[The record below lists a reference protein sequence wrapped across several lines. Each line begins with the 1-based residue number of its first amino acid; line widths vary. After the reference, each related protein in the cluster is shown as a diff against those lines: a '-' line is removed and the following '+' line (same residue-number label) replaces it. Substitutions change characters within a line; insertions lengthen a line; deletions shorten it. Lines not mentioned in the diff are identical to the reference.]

1 MKEMSL
7 YQLYSIKEKMEEQ
20 SDSNSK
26 NYIKL
31 CEEISNIEKLM
42 EDTSATGGP
51 GGSVG
56 GMGAVVSAQPSG
68 LAGQTIGT
76 SWASGGG
83 TEGSGDISVPYNPSG
98 SNRMQQKIPVMG
110 SNHGPRTGK
119 KSREKKLDIK
129 ALKDVFAR
137 RQDFTG
143 GQARSGEK
151 KVMSFDDFKKDDV
164 NTIKKESLN
173 EPNDIVM
180 VFQVDDRIVTNSS
193 FGTPIIAFQKD
204 VDNNKLSLRDGYFS
218 GMALIGDEK
227 SDDKGSVDFSS
238 PFHKGQ
244 VLPDEEDSVVEEL
257 DFKFNDSISK
267 SILREHLDKY
277 VSQHYNGKIVKIY
290 YH

>member
-7 YQLYSIKEKMEEQ
+7 YQLYSIREKMEQEN
-20 SDSNSK
+20 DSNSR

-31 CEEISNIEKLM
+31 CEEISNIEKIM

-83 TEGSGDISVPYNPSG
+83 TVGSGDISVPYNPGG

-137 RQDFTG
+137 RQDFTA
-143 GQARSGEK
+143 GQTRSGEK
-151 KVMSFDDFKKDDV
+151 KVMSFDNFKKDDV
-164 NTIKKESLN
+164 NKIKKESLN
-173 EPNDIVM
+173 ESLNDIVM
-180 VFQVDDRIVTNSS
+180 VDVN

-204 VDNNKLSLRDGYFS
+204 VDNDKLSLMDGYFS
-218 GMALIGDEK
+218 GTAIIGSDK
-227 SDDKGSVDFSS
+227 SEDRGSVDFSS

-244 VLPDEEDSVVEEL
+244 VLHDDEDEEVEEL
-257 DFKFNDSISK
+257 DFKFHNNISK
-267 SILREHLDKY
+267 SIIREYLDKY
-277 VSQHYNGKIVKIY
+277 VSKHYNPGFKIVKIY

>member
-1 MKEMSL
+1 MKKMSL
-7 YQLYSIKEKMEEQ
+7 YQLYSIREKMEEQ
-20 SDSNSK
+20 DDSNSP

-51 GGSVG
+51 AGSVG

-83 TEGSGDISVPYNPSG
+83 TVGSGDISVPYNPGG

-110 SNHGPRTGK
+110 SNHGARTGK

-129 ALKDVFAR
+129 ALRDVFAR
-137 RQDFTG
+137 RQDFTA
-143 GQARSGEK
+143 GQTRSGEK
-151 KVMSFDDFKKDDV
+151 KVMSFDNFKKDDV
-164 NTIKKESLN
+164 NKIKKESLN
-173 EPNDIVM
+173 ESLNDIVM
-180 VFQVDDRIVTNSS
+180 VDVN

-204 VDNNKLSLRDGYFS
+204 VDNDKLSLMDGYFS
-218 GMALIGDEK
+218 GTAIIGSDK
-227 SDDKGSVDFSS
+227 SEDRGSVDFSS

-244 VLPDEEDSVVEEL
+244 VLHDDEDEMVEEL
-257 DFKFNDSISK
+257 DFKFHNQISK
-267 SILREHLDKY
+267 SIIREYLDKY
-277 VSQHYNGKIVKIY
+277 VSKHYNPGFKIVKIY

>member
-1 MKEMSL
+1 MKKMSL
-7 YQLYSIKEKMEEQ
+7 YQLYSIREKMEEQ
-20 SDSNSK
+20 DDSNSP

-83 TEGSGDISVPYNPSG
+83 TVGSGDISVPYNPGG

-137 RQDFTG
+137 RQDFTA
-143 GQARSGEK
+143 GQTISGEK
-151 KVMSFDDFKKDDV
+151 KVMSFDNFKKDDV
-164 NTIKKESLN
+164 NKIKKESLN
-173 EPNDIVM
+173 ESLNDIVM
-180 VFQVDDRIVTNSS
+180 VDVN

-204 VDNNKLSLRDGYFS
+204 VDNDKLSLMDGYFS
-218 GMALIGDEK
+218 GTAIIGSDK
-227 SDDKGSVDFSS
+227 SEDRGSVDFSS

-244 VLPDEEDSVVEEL
+244 VLHDDEDEEVEEL
-257 DFKFNDSISK
+257 DFKFHNNISK
-267 SILREHLDKY
+267 SIIREYLDKY
-277 VSQHYNGKIVKIY
+277 VSKLYNPGFKIVKIY

>member
-7 YQLYSIKEKMEEQ
+7 YQLYSIKEKMEQEN
-20 SDSNSK
+20 DSNSK

-31 CEEISNIEKLM
+31 CEEISNIEKIM
-42 EDTSATGGP
+42 ENTSATGGP

-83 TEGSGDISVPYNPSG
+83 TVGSGDISVPYNPGG

-143 GQARSGEK
+143 GQTRSGEK
-151 KVMSFDDFKKDDV
+151 KVMSFDNFKKDDV
-164 NTIKKESLN
+164 NKIKKESLN
-173 EPNDIVM
+173 ESLNDIVM
-180 VFQVDDRIVTNSS
+180 VDVN
-193 FGTPIIAFQKD
+193 FGAPIIAFQKD
-204 VDNNKLSLRDGYFS
+204 VDNDKLSLMDGYFS
-218 GMALIGDEK
+218 GTAIIGSDK
-227 SDDKGSVDFSS
+227 SEDRGSVDFSS

-244 VLPDEEDSVVEEL
+244 VLHDEEDEIVEEL
-257 DFKFNDSISK
+257 DFKFHNQISK
-267 SILREHLDKY
+267 SIIREYLDKY
-277 VSQHYNGKIVKIY
+277 VSKHYNPGFKIVKIY

>member
-1 MKEMSL
+1 MKKMSL
-7 YQLYSIKEKMEEQ
+7 YQLYSIREKMEQEN
-20 SDSNSK
+20 DSNSR

-31 CEEISNIEKLM
+31 CEEISNIEKIM

-83 TEGSGDISVPYNPSG
+83 TVGSGDISVPYNPGG

-137 RQDFTG
+137 RQDFTA
-143 GQARSGEK
+143 GQTRSGEK
-151 KVMSFDDFKKDDV
+151 KVMSFDNFKKDDV
-164 NTIKKESLN
+164 NKIKKESLN
-173 EPNDIVM
+173 ESLNDIVM
-180 VFQVDDRIVTNSS
+180 VDVN

-204 VDNNKLSLRDGYFS
+204 VDNDKLSLMDGYFS
-218 GMALIGDEK
+218 GTAIIGSDK
-227 SDDKGSVDFSS
+227 SEDRGSVDFSS

-244 VLPDEEDSVVEEL
+244 VLHDDEDEEVEEL
-257 DFKFNDSISK
+257 DFKFHNNISK
-267 SILREHLDKY
+267 SIIREYLDKY
-277 VSQHYNGKIVKIY
+277 VSKHYNPGFKIVKIY

>member
-1 MKEMSL
+1 MKKMSL
-7 YQLYSIKEKMEEQ
+7 YQLYSIREKMEEQ
-20 SDSNSK
+20 DDSNSP

-51 GGSVG
+51 AGSVG

-83 TEGSGDISVPYNPSG
+83 TVGSGDISVPYNPSG

-110 SNHGPRTGK
+110 SNHGARTGK

-129 ALKDVFAR
+129 ALRDVFAR
-137 RQDFTG
+137 RQDFTA
-143 GQARSGEK
+143 GQTRSGEK
-151 KVMSFDDFKKDDV
+151 KVMSFDNFKKDDV
-164 NTIKKESLN
+164 NKIKKESLN
-173 EPNDIVM
+173 ESLNDIVM
-180 VFQVDDRIVTNSS
+180 VDVN

-204 VDNNKLSLRDGYFS
+204 VDNDKLSLMDGYFS
-218 GMALIGDEK
+218 GTAIIGSDK
-227 SDDKGSVDFSS
+227 SEDRGSVDFSS

-244 VLPDEEDSVVEEL
+244 VLHDDEDEMVEEL
-257 DFKFNDSISK
+257 DFKFHNQISK
-267 SILREHLDKY
+267 SIIREYLDKY
-277 VSQHYNGKIVKIY
+277 VSKHYNPGFKIVKIY

>member
-7 YQLYSIKEKMEEQ
+7 YQLYSIKEKMEQEN
-20 SDSNSK
+20 DSNSK
-26 NYIKL
+26 NYIRL
-31 CEEISNIEKLM
+31 CEEISNIEKIM

-51 GGSVG
+51 AGSVG

-83 TEGSGDISVPYNPSG
+83 TVGSGDISVPYNPGG

-137 RQDFTG
+137 RQDFTA
-143 GQARSGEK
+143 GQTRSGEK
-151 KVMSFDDFKKDDV
+151 KVMSFDNFKKDDV
-164 NTIKKESLN
+164 NKIKKESLN
-173 EPNDIVM
+173 ESLNDIVM
-180 VFQVDDRIVTNSS
+180 VDVN
-193 FGTPIIAFQKD
+193 FGAPIIAFQKD
-204 VDNNKLSLRDGYFS
+204 VDNDKLSLMDGYFS
-218 GMALIGDEK
+218 GTAIIGSDK
-227 SDDKGSVDFSS
+227 SEDRGSVDFSS

-244 VLPDEEDSVVEEL
+244 VLHDEEDEIVEEL
-257 DFKFNDSISK
+257 DFKFHNQISK
-267 SILREHLDKY
+267 SIIREYLDKY
-277 VSQHYNGKIVKIY
+277 VSKHYNPGFKIVKIY

>member
-1 MKEMSL
+1 MKKMSL
-7 YQLYSIKEKMEEQ
+7 YQLYSIREKMEQEN
-20 SDSNSK
+20 DSNSR

-31 CEEISNIEKLM
+31 CEEISNIEKIM

-83 TEGSGDISVPYNPSG
+83 TVGSGDISVPYNPGG

-137 RQDFTG
+137 RQDFTA
-143 GQARSGEK
+143 GQTRSGEK
-151 KVMSFDDFKKDDV
+151 KVMSFDNFKKDDV
-164 NTIKKESLN
+164 NKIKKESLN
-173 EPNDIVM
+173 ESLNDIVM
-180 VFQVDDRIVTNSS
+180 VDVN

-204 VDNNKLSLRDGYFS
+204 VDNDKLSLMDGYFS
-218 GMALIGDEK
+218 GTAIIGSDK
-227 SDDKGSVDFSS
+227 SEDRGSVDFSS

-244 VLPDEEDSVVEEL
+244 VLHDDEDEMVEEL
-257 DFKFNDSISK
+257 DFKFHNQISK
-267 SILREHLDKY
+267 SIIREYLDKY
-277 VSQHYNGKIVKIY
+277 VSKHYNPGFKIVKIY

>member
-1 MKEMSL
+1 MKKMSL
-7 YQLYSIKEKMEEQ
+7 YQLYSIREKMEEQ
-20 SDSNSK
+20 DDSNSP

-83 TEGSGDISVPYNPSG
+83 TVGSGDISVPYNPSG

-110 SNHGPRTGK
+110 SNHGARTGK

-129 ALKDVFAR
+129 ALRDVFAR
-137 RQDFTG
+137 RQDFTA
-143 GQARSGEK
+143 GQTRSGEK
-151 KVMSFDDFKKDDV
+151 KVMSFDNFKKDDV
-164 NTIKKESLN
+164 NKIKKESLN
-173 EPNDIVM
+173 ESLNDIVM
-180 VFQVDDRIVTNSS
+180 VDVN

-204 VDNNKLSLRDGYFS
+204 VDNDKLSLMDGYFS
-218 GMALIGDEK
+218 GTAIIGSDK
-227 SDDKGSVDFSS
+227 SEDRGSVDFSS

-244 VLPDEEDSVVEEL
+244 VLHDDEDEMVEEL
-257 DFKFNDSISK
+257 DFKFHNQISK
-267 SILREHLDKY
+267 SIIREYLDKY
-277 VSQHYNGKIVKIY
+277 VSKHYNPGFKIVKIY

>member
-1 MKEMSL
+1 MKKMSL
-7 YQLYSIKEKMEEQ
+7 YQLYSIREKMEQEN
-20 SDSNSK
+20 DSNSR

-31 CEEISNIEKLM
+31 CEEISNIEKIM

-83 TEGSGDISVPYNPSG
+83 TVGSGDISVPYNPGG

-137 RQDFTG
+137 RQDFTA
-143 GQARSGEK
+143 GQTKSGEK
-151 KVMSFDDFKKDDV
+151 KVMSFDNFKKDDV
-164 NTIKKESLN
+164 NKIKKESLN
-173 EPNDIVM
+173 ESLNDIVM
-180 VFQVDDRIVTNSS
+180 VDVN

-204 VDNNKLSLRDGYFS
+204 VDNDKLSLMDGYFS
-218 GMALIGDEK
+218 GTAIIGSDK
-227 SDDKGSVDFSS
+227 SEDRGSVDFSS

-244 VLPDEEDSVVEEL
+244 VLHDDEDEEVEEL
-257 DFKFNDSISK
+257 DFKFHNNISK
-267 SILREHLDKY
+267 SIIREYLDKY
-277 VSQHYNGKIVKIY
+277 VSKHYNPGFKIVKIY

>member
-7 YQLYSIKEKMEEQ
+7 YQLYSIKEKMEQEN
-20 SDSNSK
+20 DSNSK

-31 CEEISNIEKLM
+31 CEEISNIEKIM

-51 GGSVG
+51 AGSVG

-83 TEGSGDISVPYNPSG
+83 TVGSGDISVPYNPSG

-110 SNHGPRTGK
+110 SNHGARTGK

-129 ALKDVFAR
+129 ALRDVFAR
-137 RQDFTG
+137 RQDFTA
-143 GQARSGEK
+143 GQTRSGEK
-151 KVMSFDDFKKDDV
+151 KVMSFDNFKKDDV
-164 NTIKKESLN
+164 NKIKKESLN
-173 EPNDIVM
+173 ESLNDIVI
-180 VFQVDDRIVTNSS
+180 VDVN
-193 FGTPIIAFQKD
+193 FGAPIIAFQKD
-204 VDNNKLSLRDGYFS
+204 VDNDKLSLMDGYFS
-218 GMALIGDEK
+218 GTAIIGSDK
-227 SDDKGSVDFSS
+227 SEDRGSVDFSS

-244 VLPDEEDSVVEEL
+244 VLHDEEDEIVEEL
-257 DFKFNDSISK
+257 DFKFHNQISK
-267 SILREHLDKY
+267 SIIREYLDKY
-277 VSQHYNGKIVKIY
+277 VSKHYNPGFKIVKIY

>member
-1 MKEMSL
+1 MKKMSL
-7 YQLYSIKEKMEEQ
+7 YQLYSIREKMEEQ
-20 SDSNSK
+20 DDSNSP

-83 TEGSGDISVPYNPSG
+83 TVGSGDISVPYNPGG

-110 SNHGPRTGK
+110 SNHGARTGK

-129 ALKDVFAR
+129 ALRDVFAR
-137 RQDFTG
+137 RQDFTA
-143 GQARSGEK
+143 GQTRSGEK
-151 KVMSFDDFKKDDV
+151 KVMSFDNFKKDDV
-164 NTIKKESLN
+164 NKIKKESLN
-173 EPNDIVM
+173 ESLNDIVM
-180 VFQVDDRIVTNSS
+180 VDVN

-204 VDNNKLSLRDGYFS
+204 VDNDKLSLMDGYFS
-218 GMALIGDEK
+218 GTSIIGSDK
-227 SDDKGSVDFSS
+227 SEDRGSVDFSS

-244 VLPDEEDSVVEEL
+244 VLHDDEDEMVEEL
-257 DFKFNDSISK
+257 DFKFHNQISK
-267 SILREHLDKY
+267 SIIREYLDKY
-277 VSQHYNGKIVKIY
+277 VSKHYNPGFKIVKIY

>member
-7 YQLYSIKEKMEEQ
+7 YQLYSIKEKMEQEN
-20 SDSNSK
+20 DSNSK
-26 NYIKL
+26 NYIRL
-31 CEEISNIEKLM
+31 CEEISNIEKIM
-42 EDTSATGGP
+42 EDTSATGGTA
-51 GGSVG
+51 GSVG

-83 TEGSGDISVPYNPSG
+83 TVGSGDISVPYNPGG

-137 RQDFTG
+137 RQDFTA
-143 GQARSGEK
+143 GQTRSGEK
-151 KVMSFDDFKKDDV
+151 KVMSFDNFKKDDV
-164 NTIKKESLN
+164 NKIKKESLN
-173 EPNDIVM
+173 ESLNDIVM
-180 VFQVDDRIVTNSS
+180 VDVN
-193 FGTPIIAFQKD
+193 FGAPIIAFQKD
-204 VDNNKLSLRDGYFS
+204 VDNDKLSLMDGYFS
-218 GMALIGDEK
+218 GTAIIGSDK
-227 SDDKGSVDFSS
+227 SEDRGSVDFSS

-244 VLPDEEDSVVEEL
+244 VLHDEEDEIVEEL
-257 DFKFNDSISK
+257 DFKFHNQISK
-267 SILREHLDKY
+267 SIIREYLDKY
-277 VSQHYNGKIVKIY
+277 VSKHYNPGFKIVKIY

>member
-1 MKEMSL
+1 MKKMSL
-7 YQLYSIKEKMEEQ
+7 YQLYSIREKMEEQ
-20 SDSNSK
+20 DDSNSP

-51 GGSVG
+51 AGSVG

-83 TEGSGDISVPYNPSG
+83 TVGSGDISVPYNPGG

-110 SNHGPRTGK
+110 SNHGARTGK

-129 ALKDVFAR
+129 ALRDVFAR
-137 RQDFTG
+137 RQDFTS
-143 GQARSGEK
+143 GQTRSGEK
-151 KVMSFDDFKKDDV
+151 KVMSFDNFKKDDV
-164 NTIKKESLN
+164 NKIKKESLN
-173 EPNDIVM
+173 ESLNDIVM
-180 VFQVDDRIVTNSS
+180 VDVN

-204 VDNNKLSLRDGYFS
+204 VDNDKLSLMDGYFS
-218 GMALIGDEK
+218 GTAIIGSDK
-227 SDDKGSVDFSS
+227 SEDRGSVDFSS

-244 VLPDEEDSVVEEL
+244 VLHDDEDEMVEEL
-257 DFKFNDSISK
+257 DFKFHNQISK
-267 SILREHLDKY
+267 SIIREYLDKY
-277 VSQHYNGKIVKIY
+277 VSKHYNPGFKIVKIY

>member
-1 MKEMSL
+1 MKKMSL
-7 YQLYSIKEKMEEQ
+7 YQLYSIREKMEEQ
-20 SDSNSK
+20 DDSNSP

-83 TEGSGDISVPYNPSG
+83 TVGSGDISVPYNPGG

-110 SNHGPRTGK
+110 SNHGARTGK

-129 ALKDVFAR
+129 ALRDVFAR
-137 RQDFTG
+137 RQDFTA
-143 GQARSGEK
+143 GQTRSGEK
-151 KVMSFDDFKKDDV
+151 KVMSFDNFKKDDV
-164 NTIKKESLN
+164 NKIKKESLN
-173 EPNDIVM
+173 ESLNDIVM
-180 VFQVDDRIVTNSS
+180 VDVN

-204 VDNNKLSLRDGYFS
+204 VDNDKLSLMDGYFS
-218 GMALIGDEK
+218 GTAIIGSDK
-227 SDDKGSVDFSS
+227 SEDRGSVDFSS

-244 VLPDEEDSVVEEL
+244 VLHDDEDEMVEEL
-257 DFKFNDSISK
+257 DFKFHNQISK
-267 SILREHLDKY
+267 SIIREYLDKY
-277 VSQHYNGKIVKIY
+277 VSKHYNPGFKIVKIY